1 MINQLYK
8 FLKSI
13 GRSFNKAPLIQKLFI
28 VFLILLFAV
37 LLFNN
42 FTHDSFYDTIE
53 NYDNDSGSNILFKR
67 NAFESKKN
75 SEVYDDLYVKYYDSV
90 HLDKNKYNFEI
101 GKLEH
106 LFNGKDSSNGKGSSN
121 GKDSS
126 NGKGSS
132 NILDVGSGTGYHVN
146 QLQNKYKNYN
156 VTGIDKSEAMINK
169 AKSNY
174 PKRRFVVED
183 ILNNKNLDYN
193 SQTHITCMNKTFY
206 EFNGNEKNKFLDNCH
221 SLLDDNGYLIV
232 HLLDRDKFVPYNN
245 DEESKT
251 VFNPENYN
259 TKIKNMIV
267 KFSKNIEYY
276 SKYKTIEELENG
288 KGEGKNE
295 GKSKDNFDNLNSA
308 PYSRYND
315 KIKNYATNSV
325 RKNEIDLYMPDIK
338 SVLSNIKNKGFK
350 LDEKITLEPKYR
362 GEYLYVFKK

>member
-13 GRSFNKAPLIQKLFI
+13 GRSFNKASLIQKLFI

-53 NYDNDSGSNILFKR
+53 NYDNDSVSNILFKR

-75 SEVYDDLYVKYYDSV
+75 SEVYDDLYVKYYDSI
-90 HLDKNKYNFEI
+90 HLDKKKYNFEI

-106 LFNGKDSSNGKGSSN
+106 LFNGKGSSN
-121 GKDSS
+121 
-126 NGKGSS
+126 GSS
-132 NILDVGSGTGYHVN
+132 NILDIGSGTGYHVN

-267 KFSKNIEYY
+267 KFGKNIEYY

-288 KGEGKNE
+288 EGEDKND

-338 SVLSNIKNKGFK
+338 AVLSSIKNKGFK